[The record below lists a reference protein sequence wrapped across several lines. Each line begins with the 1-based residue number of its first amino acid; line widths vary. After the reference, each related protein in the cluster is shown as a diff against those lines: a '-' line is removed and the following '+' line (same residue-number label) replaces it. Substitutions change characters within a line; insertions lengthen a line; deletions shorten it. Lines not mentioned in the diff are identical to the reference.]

1 MEDYYIRYAD
11 MPPSVKAYTV
21 LQDGFY
27 TIVLNSRLCREMNV
41 MSFEHEIN
49 HINKDDFIKDDVSKI
64 ESETHNND
72 KRQ

>member
-41 MSFEHEIN
+41 MSFEHELN
-49 HINKDDFIKDDVSKI
+49 HIYKNDYIKTDVDKI
-64 ESETHNND
+64 ESEAHRKD
-72 KRQ
+72 VV